1 MIRFEDMASAIP
13 LSPVR
18 TSERRDPLYDAVWS
32 DGSQA
37 AWIGRARAVRRIAA
51 GTGKLPA
58 DLRTDP
64 AEAWSRFRPAAG
76 WDQKLDVLGAIDT
89 WRTATSEQLAAITG
103 AVGIASGRHRLTN
116 DLFAMDA
123 IEVGLS
129 SDALHRGPKSGR
141 VRLFR
146 PGRPSATSDRITG
159 RLSYPEWVSVTSGAG
174 FEFTRQFDRHNLLA
188 TELGLR
194 VAEFC
199 RIGTVLGEKLS
210 TVDALAYTGWGARP
224 PTAVSQRAADL
235 VLVRPDGLRI
245 AVEITA
251 SRGRSLESKIGRWAD
266 TLSRRRTADSGLVVI
281 FVVAGT
287 PDSHTHTTAAV
298 MKSVRHHVSASA
310 RLFPGPPDD
319 RTANRMFVVSWD
331 DWFPAPGYASEA
343 FPDLLAERGDGD
355 GWDTVG
361 LLGVPYD
368 PTPGLDPKAVLD
380 NTSGLRSVPY
390 WLRRG
395 IPPELWRGPLE
406 RAGFDGVPHLDGL
419 TDKGRERAVFGS
431 PRGPVAAPG
440 PVGRLR
446 F

>member
-1 MIRFEDMASAIP
+1 MIQFKDMASAIP
-13 LSPVR
+13 FSPVR
-18 TSERRDPLYDAVWS
+18 TSERRDPLYDAVWA

-58 DLRTDP
+58 SFRTDP
-64 AEAWSRFRPAAG
+64 AEAWSRFAPGVG

-89 WRTATSEQLAAITG
+89 WRTATAEQLAAITG
-103 AVGIASGRHRLTN
+103 AVEIASGRHRLTN

-123 IEVGLS
+123 LEVGLA
-129 SDALHRGPKSGR
+129 SDALQRGPKSGR
-141 VRLFR
+141 VHLFR
-146 PGRPSATSDRITG
+146 PGRPSATTDRITEQ
-159 RLSYPEWVSVTSGAG
+159 LSYPEWVSVTSGSG
-174 FEFTRQFDRHNLLA
+174 FEFTHQFDRHNLLA

-194 VAEFC
+194 AAEFC

-210 TVDALAYTGWGARP
+210 TVDALAYTGWGVQP
-224 PTAVSQRAADL
+224 PTSDSQRAADL

-251 SRGRSLESKIGRWAD
+251 SRGRSLESKIGRWAN
-266 TLSRRRTADSGLVVI
+266 TLSRRRTADSGLVVL

-287 PDSHTHTTAAV
+287 PDSHMHTTAAV
-298 MKSVRHHVSASA
+298 IKSVRHHIAASA

-331 DWFPAPGYASEA
+331 DWFPDRDSASES
-343 FPDLLAERGDGD
+343 FLSLTAERATGD
-355 GWDTVG
+355 GWADDS
-361 LLGVPYD
+361 LLAIPYAPAPGSD
-368 PTPGLDPKAVLD
+368 PMSVLD
-380 NTSGLRSVPY
+380 NTAGLRSVPY

-395 IPPELWRGPLE
+395 DPPALWRGPLH
-406 RAGFDGVPHLDGL
+406 RAGFDGIPHLQGL
-419 TDKGRERAVFGS
+419 TDKGRVRADFATQ
-431 PRGPVAAPG
+431 RGVVAAPQ
-440 PVGRLR
+440 VVYRLR